1 MSKPKKQ
8 KGYVLLTVMV
18 VSFLISLSVVA
29 TFSIVIRYMTLTRD
43 AAEDLQ
49 SKVYQG
55 VVVEEDPL
63 HG

>member
-1 MSKPKKQ
+1 MCKRKTQ

-18 VSFLISLSVVA
+18 ISFLISLSVVA

-43 AAEDLQ
+43 SAEDLQ
-49 SKVYQG
+49 SEVYQG

-63 HG
+63 NG